1 MDKLKHEIHRI
12 KRHRLEYYHSHLD
25 LVEGYID
32 EKPDISIETC
42 KALIE
47 GISKLSLHLLNQ
59 EPLNGLVKQDRNGGN
74 KSEPFQTVFKRALQE
89 LQKGRGFSDAALC
102 NRFGTAIQYIGE
114 LRNDHGDIGHG
125 RASLK
130 EQVNDADFAELIIG
144 ITDNICTYML
154 RRLDT
159 LAEPVLEYEDN
170 PEFNE
175 YLDDQHALPG
185 KVRYSHALFNQ
196 EFETY
201 EILLSDYNLELNPDD
216 E

>member
-1 MDKLKHEIHRI
+1 MEKLKQEIKRI
-12 KRHRLEYYHSHLD
+12 KRHRLDYYHSHLD

-59 EPLNGLVKQDRNGGN
+59 EPLDSHNDEKFQALV
-74 KSEPFQTVFKRALQE
+74 KRALLE
-89 LQKGRGFSDAALC
+89 LQKGRGFSDAEAC
-102 NRFGTAIQYIGE
+102 RRMSGFVHYIGE
-114 LRNDHGDIGHG
+114 VRNEHCDIGHG

-130 EQVNDADFAELIIG
+130 EQVNDAEFADLIVG

-154 RRLDT
+154 RRLDR
-159 LAEPVLEYEDN
+159 LADKVTEYGDH
-170 PEFNE
+170 PEFNDF
-175 YLDDQHALPG
+175 LDEQNPLPG
-185 KVRYSHALFNQ
+185 KIRYSRALFDQ

-201 EILLSDYNLELNPDD
+201 EIELGDFLLEFNP
-216 E
+216 EEE

>member
-1 MDKLKHEIHRI
+1 MEKLKHEIQRI
-12 KRHRLEYYHSHLD
+12 KRHRLEYYQSHLD

-59 EPLNGLVKQDRNGGN
+59 EPLDSHNDEKFQALV
-74 KSEPFQTVFKRALQE
+74 KRALSE
-89 LQKGRGFSDAALC
+89 LQKGRGFSDADLC
-102 NRFGTAIQYIGE
+102 KRLSGVVHYIGE
-114 LRNDHGDIGHG
+114 VRNEHCDIGHG

-130 EQVNDADFAELIIG
+130 EQVNDAEFADLIVG

-154 RRLDT
+154 RRLDR
-159 LAEPVLEYEDN
+159 LADKVTEYDDH
-170 PEFNE
+170 PEFNDF
-175 YLDDQHALPG
+175 LDEQNPLPG
-185 KVRYSHALFNQ
+185 KTRYSRALFDQ

-201 EILLSDYNLELNPDD
+201 EIELGDFLLEFNP
-216 E
+216 EEE

>member
-1 MDKLKHEIHRI
+1 MEKLKHEIQRI

-59 EPLNGLVKQDRNGGN
+59 EPLDSHKDEKFQALV
-74 KSEPFQTVFKRALQE
+74 KRALLE
-89 LQKGRGFSDAALC
+89 LQKGRGFSDAEAC
-102 NRFGTAIQYIGE
+102 RRMSGFVHYIGE
-114 LRNDHGDIGHG
+114 VRNEHCDIGHG

-130 EQVNDADFAELIIG
+130 EQVNDAEFADLIVG

-154 RRLDT
+154 RRLDR
-159 LAEPVLEYEDN
+159 LADKVTEYEDH
-170 PEFNE
+170 PEFNDF
-175 YLDDQHALPG
+175 LDEQNPLPG
-185 KVRYSHALFNQ
+185 KIRYSRALFEQ

-201 EILLSDYNLELNPDD
+201 EIELGDFLLEFNTE
-216 E
+216 EE

>member
-1 MDKLKHEIHRI
+1 MEKLKHEIQRI

-59 EPLNGLVKQDRNGGN
+59 EPLDSHKDEKFQALV
-74 KSEPFQTVFKRALQE
+74 KRALLE
-89 LQKGRGFSDAALC
+89 LQKGRGFSDAEAC
-102 NRFGTAIQYIGE
+102 RRMSGFVHYIGE
-114 LRNDHGDIGHG
+114 VRNEHCDIGHG

-130 EQVNDADFAELIIG
+130 EQVNDAEFADLIVG

-154 RRLDT
+154 RRLDR
-159 LAEPVLEYEDN
+159 LADKVTEYEDH
-170 PEFNE
+170 PEFNDF
-175 YLDDQHALPG
+175 LDEQNPLPG
-185 KVRYSHALFNQ
+185 KIRYSRALFDQ

-201 EILLSDYNLELNPDD
+201 EIELGDFLLEFNP
-216 E
+216 EEE

>member
-1 MDKLKHEIHRI
+1 MEKLRHEIQRV
-12 KRHRLEYYHSHLD
+12 KRHRLDYYRSHLD
-25 LVEGYID
+25 LVEGYIE
-32 EKPDISIETC
+32 EKPDITIETC

-59 EPLNGLVKQDRNGGN
+59 EPLNSKTEDLSPLV
-74 KSEPFQTVFKRALQE
+74 KRALKVLQE
-89 LQKGRGFSDAALC
+89 GRGFSDAEAC
-102 NRFGTAIQYIGE
+102 KRVTSIVHYIGE
-114 LRNDHGDIGHG
+114 VRNANCDIGHG

-154 RRLDT
+154 RRLDS
-159 LAEPVLEYEDN
+159 LAEKVLEYDDH

-175 YLDDQHALPG
+175 FLDNQSPLPG
-185 KVRYSHALFNQ
+185 GILYSRALFDQ

-201 EILLSDYNLELNPDD
+201 EIELSDFLLENNP
-216 E
+216 EEE

>member
-1 MDKLKHEIHRI
+1 MEKLKHEIQRI
-12 KRHRLEYYHSHLD
+12 KRHRLDYYHSHLD

-59 EPLNGLVKQDRNGGN
+59 EPLDSHKDEKFQALV
-74 KSEPFQTVFKRALQE
+74 KRALLE
-89 LQKGRGFSDAALC
+89 LQKGRGFSDAEAC
-102 NRFGTAIQYIGE
+102 RRMSGFVHYIGE
-114 LRNDHGDIGHG
+114 VRNEHCDIGHG

-130 EQVNDADFAELIIG
+130 EQVNDAEFADLIVG

-154 RRLDT
+154 RRLDG
-159 LAEPVLEYEDN
+159 LADKVTEYEDH
-170 PEFNE
+170 PEFNDF
-175 YLDDQHALPG
+175 LDEQNPLPG
-185 KVRYSHALFNQ
+185 KIRYSRALFDQ

-201 EILLSDYNLELNPDD
+201 EIELGDFLLEFNP
-216 E
+216 EEE

>member
-1 MDKLKHEIHRI
+1 MEKLKHEIQRI

-59 EPLNGLVKQDRNGGN
+59 EPLDSHKDEKFQALV
-74 KSEPFQTVFKRALQE
+74 KRALLE
-89 LQKGRGFSDAALC
+89 LQKGRGFSDAEAC
-102 NRFGTAIQYIGE
+102 RRMSGFVHYIGE
-114 LRNDHGDIGHG
+114 VRNEHCDIGHG

-130 EQVNDADFAELIIG
+130 EQVNDAEFADLIVG

-154 RRLDT
+154 RRLDR
-159 LAEPVLEYEDN
+159 LADKVTEYEDN
-170 PEFNE
+170 PEFNDF
-175 YLDDQHALPG
+175 LDEQNPLPG
-185 KVRYSHALFNQ
+185 KIRYSRALFEQ

-201 EILLSDYNLELNPDD
+201 EIELGDFLLEFNP
-216 E
+216 EEE

>member
-1 MDKLKHEIHRI
+1 MEKLKHEIQRI
-12 KRHRLEYYHSHLD
+12 KRHRLEYYHSHLN

-59 EPLNGLVKQDRNGGN
+59 EPLDSHKEEKFQALV
-74 KSEPFQTVFKRALQE
+74 KRALLE
-89 LQKGRGFSDAALC
+89 LQKGRGFSDAEAC
-102 NRFGTAIQYIGE
+102 RRMSGFVHYIGE
-114 LRNDHGDIGHG
+114 VRNEHCDIGHG

-130 EQVNDADFAELIIG
+130 EQVNDTEFADLIVG

-154 RRLDT
+154 RRLDR
-159 LAEPVLEYEDN
+159 LADKVTEYEDH
-170 PEFNE
+170 PEFNDF
-175 YLDDQHALPG
+175 LDEQNPLPG
-185 KVRYSHALFNQ
+185 KIRYSRALFDQ

-201 EILLSDYNLELNPDD
+201 EIELGDFLLEFNP
-216 E
+216 EEE

>member
-1 MDKLKHEIHRI
+1 MEKLKHEIQRI
-12 KRHRLEYYHSHLD
+12 RRHRLAYYESHLE
-25 LVEGYID
+25 LVTNYID

-59 EPLNGLVKQDRNGGN
+59 DPIDGITIKDRNGKN
-74 KSEPFQTVFKRALQE
+74 RSEPFQDLFKRALTE
-89 LQKGRGFSDAALC
+89 LQKGRGFSDATLC
-102 NRFGTAIQYIGE
+102 KRFGTAVQYIGE

-130 EQVNDADFAELIIG
+130 EQVNDADFADLIVG
-144 ITDNICTYML
+144 ITDSICTYML
-154 RRLDT
+154 RRLDI
-159 LAEPVLEYEDN
+159 LAEKITEYDDN
-170 PEFNE
+170 PNFNNF
-175 YLDDQHALPG
+175 LDEQHKLHG
-185 KVRYSHALFNQ
+185 NIRYSRALFDQ

-201 EILLSDYNLELNPDD
+201 EIELADFLLEIDLE